1 MKTIILSAAFS
12 FSLLGGS
19 TENFNIKEIDK
30 SMAKVSNN
38 FYASKTEV
46 SNAEYNLFVSALKAN
61 DDKALI
67 SVAEIDA
74 SQWKK
79 AASHYESY
87 AKYYSSHPAY
97 QDYPVVNISHEGAEL
112 FCQWLT
118 DEYNK
123 DPKRKFHKVIFRL
136 PSEAE
141 WLLAAKGVDP
151 EAIYPWKGTALQN
164 KKGRYNCN
172 FKRPGENE
180 MGQPGELIDGADV
193 TAPVLSYSPNAFGL
207 YNMSG
212 NVAEM
217 LTIKGRTKGG
227 SWLDEAEFI
236 DIDANQS
243 EVDSDAPSPTVG
255 FRYFM
260 EVLEK

>member
-1 MKTIILSAAFS
+1 MGIPRKSGQANAGTRRPCRPSGPGIGPWVTARATRSAARHAARGRFQ
-12 FSLLGGS
+12 LLHAAFDLVQPLVGALRGLVCG
-19 TENFNIKEIDK
+19 FRALGRALHPRIDLVE
-30 SMAKVSNN
+30 AR
-38 FYASKTEV
+38 
-46 SNAEYNLFVSALKAN
+46 
-61 DDKALI
+61 
-67 SVAEIDA
+67 IDA
-74 SQWKK
+74 
-79 AASHYESY
+79 
-87 AKYYSSHPAY
+87 
-97 QDYPVVNISHEGAEL
+97 DMDVVILRLALAVEGEGAEL
-112 FCQWLT
+112 FCHWLT

-123 DPKRKFHKVIFRL
+123 DPKRKFHKVVFRL

-141 WLLAAKGVDP
+141 WILAAKGGDP
-151 EAIYPWKGTALQN
+151 EASYPWKGTALQN

-180 MGQPGELIDGADV
+180 MGQPGELVDGADV